1 MMALL
6 SFLLALAGFA
16 LMGLSQTDHHRWA
29 YARAP
34 ARALARRLRVAGAI
48 FVLLSLL
55 PAAAAWGWAFGS
67 FGWFGLL
74 SLAAAILLII
84 RTYLPSRAARDAAST
99 TKKQGKS

>member
-6 SFLLALAGFA
+6 SFLVAFAGFA
-16 LMGLSQTDHHRWA
+16 LMGLSQTDHYRWV
-29 YARAP
+29 YARVP
-34 ARALARRLRVAGAI
+34 ARSLARGLRIAGAMLI
-48 FVLLSLL
+48 LLSLL

-84 RTYLPSRAARDAAST
+84 RTYLPSRATRDAAST
-99 TKKQGKS
+99 TKKQGIS